1 MARPL
6 GAKANPNGRPKD
18 NVGGYNLSQ
27 MCKIRTPD
35 CVRFWERVLHDEEAP
50 LRDRLRASEL
60 LMDRGHGRAVQAIDV
75 TTHKAP
81 DDYTRADLLAIAL
94 GGSQEAADDR
104 RSEGKPN

>member
-18 NVGGYNLSQ
+18 NVGGYNISQ

-35 CVRFWERVLHDEEAP
+35 CVRFWERLLHDEEAP

-60 LMDRGHGRAVQAIDV
+60 LMDRGHGKAVQAIDV
-75 TTHKAP
+75 NPHKSA
-81 DDYTRADLLAIAL
+81 DDYSREELVAIAF
-94 GGSQEAADDR
+94 GRSETPADDR
-104 RSEGKPN
+104 RGEGKPN